1 VAFSDEALLIGG
13 RSGVAKSAVAAE
25 VSAQLAAAFVA
36 HVVIDGDFL
45 DLAYPPP
52 SDVHLAERNLTAIW
66 MNYRNL
72 GYRRLIYA
80 NTACILSAGRIA
92 AAMGGKVRV
101 LPVLL
106 TCSDDA
112 AASRLARREIG
123 STLKEHLQRSRTA
136 AVHLERAAPPG
147 TVRIETTTASLA
159 TTAELVISAAGW
171 TRQDSM
177 NNPVTP
183 DAFDR

>member
-1 VAFSDEALLIGG
+1 MGAPASV
-13 RSGVAKSAVAAE
+13 RAVAAE

-52 SDVHLAERNLTAIW
+52 SDVHIAERNLTAIW
-66 MNYRNL
+66 RNYKDL
-72 GYRRLIYA
+72 GYRRLIYT
-80 NTACILSAGRIA
+80 NTACVLSAGRIA
-92 AAMGGKVRV
+92 AAMGAKVHV

-123 STLKEHLQRSRTA
+123 STLKEHLERSRTS
-136 AVHLERAAPPG
+136 AVHLGGAAPPG
-147 TVRIETTTASLA
+147 TVRIDTTTASVA
-159 TTAELVISAAGW
+159 TTAELVISASGW
-171 TRQDSM
+171 TPQNSM
-177 NNPVTP
+177 TNPVTP